1 MKEVFEEIN
10 GLQNQITELNHAAFN
25 ELCTIIKEV
34 CSVEDDGVKKI
45 GKGCFIVRASTL
57 IGNPWSVEYVSN
69 EVAGGV
75 LIDKVTNIF
84 AHRERIEDVLEYL
97 NDVVAKSA
105 NNYIMIEVGHVKT
118 LRGTLTTDKRV
129 IKKSL
134 VEKILAF
141 YKQN

>member
-1 MKEVFEEIN
+1 MKE
-10 GLQNQITELNHAAFN
+10 
-25 ELCTIIKEV
+25 
-34 CSVEDDGVKKI
+34 
-45 GKGCFIVRASTL
+45 
-57 IGNPWSVEYVSN
+57 
-69 EVAGGV
+69 
-75 LIDKVTNIF
+75 
-84 AHRERIEDVLEYL
+84 VLEYL
-97 NDVVAKSA
+97 NDVVAKTA

>member
-1 MKEVFEEIN
+1 MKKVFEEIN

-75 LIDKVTNIF
+75 LIDKVTKIF
-84 AHRERIEDVLEYL
+84 AKRERIEDVLEYL
-97 NDVVAKSA
+97 NDVVAKAVGNS
-105 NNYIMIEVGHVKT
+105 IMIEVGIVKT
-118 LRGTLTTDKRV
+118 LRGSSTDKRV

-134 VEKILAF
+134 VEKILTF
-141 YKQN
+141 VEEY